1 MGRACAAGAL
11 QRPVTLDILA
21 LILEVECLTLVL

>member
-1 MGRACAAGAL
+1 MGRACAGGAL
-11 QRPVTLDILA
+11 QRALDILA